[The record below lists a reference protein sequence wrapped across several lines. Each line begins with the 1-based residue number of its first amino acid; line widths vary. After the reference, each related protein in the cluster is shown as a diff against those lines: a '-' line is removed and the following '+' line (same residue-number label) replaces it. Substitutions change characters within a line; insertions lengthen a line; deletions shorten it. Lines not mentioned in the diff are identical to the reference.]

1 MSGVGWVGVSW
12 ECADREEGW
21 EDGVGEHNEASL
33 LLEEL
38 HFEEGMSVGD
48 VVEVD
53 GASSGRSPDG
63 EDGRDEFDSISANP
77 RTLENINNHLL

>member
-1 MSGVGWVGVSW
+1 
-12 ECADREEGW
+12 
-21 EDGVGEHNEASL
+21 
-33 LLEEL
+33 
-38 HFEEGMSVGD
+38 MSVGD